1 MREFAPLA
9 AVSDVRLIS
18 LQKNHGLEQL
28 TDQAPPFSVENLG
41 SKLDL
46 EGQSFVDTAA
56 VMMNLDL
63 VVTTDTAIAH
73 LAGALGVPVWVAL
86 QETPN
91 WRWLLAREDSP
102 WYPTMRLFRQ
112 QKLGQWSPVFRRMAE
127 ELARG
132 QGQGTRG

>member
-1 MREFAPLA
+1 MQIK
-9 AVSDVRLIS
+9 S
-18 LQKNHGLEQL
+18 
-28 TDQAPPFSVENLG
+28 LG
-41 SKLDL
+41 SKMDI